1 MQTIEDVKIHSKN
14 EQTPQTDPFSEG
26 NGESKLMKESKNL
39 LMGTS
44 RFGFHNVFALW
55 G

>member
-14 EQTPQTDPFSEG
+14 TQTPQTDPFSEG
-26 NGESKLMKESKNL
+26 NAESKLMIQSKNL
-39 LMGTS
+39 LVGAS